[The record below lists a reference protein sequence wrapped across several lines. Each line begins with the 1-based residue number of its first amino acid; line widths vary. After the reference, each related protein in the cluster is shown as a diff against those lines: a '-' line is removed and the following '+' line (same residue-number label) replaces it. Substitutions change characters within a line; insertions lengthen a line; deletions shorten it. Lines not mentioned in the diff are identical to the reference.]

1 MAKKKTGSIA
11 VPFLV
16 TVFLGLLI
24 VGGGAYGIYR
34 YFGFGQDKKPSEPI
48 PRQVTT
54 STYEDNHTI
63 LFILD
68 DPDQKCSSTFV
79 LMRSIPKDKR
89 LIFVGIP
96 TNTIAIVEDQQ
107 QSMKGSYEKGGGATA
122 KSFVE
127 TVFGITVDR
136 FMKMDKTAFL
146 KTCDILG
153 GVTYPVNVEI
163 AGLRSDGSEQY
174 LNGEQI
180 ETLVTYSLMEDGE
193 VQRAYTASSI
203 IANMI
208 NQSDGKRLADQ
219 FDNSFNAIINLCG
232 INGTDLTAK
241 DYREHKAAIK
251 DMLERGTSI
260 ATFIV
265 MDGTVA
271 DADYIPSSAFIN
283 NFVDQYFKEEQS

>member
-16 TVFLGLLI
+16 TVFVGLLI
-24 VGGGAYGIYR
+24 IGGGAYGIYR
-34 YFGFGQDKKPSEPI
+34 YFGFGQDKKPSEPV

-54 STYEDNHTI
+54 STYEDNHSI

-68 DPDQKCSSTFV
+68 DPDQKCNCTFV

-89 LIFVGIP
+89 LIFLGIP
-96 TNTIAIVEDQQ
+96 TNTIAIVDDQQ
-107 QSMKGSYEKGGGATA
+107 QSMKGAYERGGGATA

-127 TVFGITVDR
+127 SFLGVPIDR
-136 FMKMDKTAFL
+136 YMKMDKATFL

-153 GVTYPVNVEI
+153 GVTYPVSVEI
-163 AGLRSDGSEQY
+163 SGLRSDGSEQY

-180 ETLVTYSLMEDGE
+180 ETLVTYSLMDGGE

-203 IANMI
+203 IANMV
-208 NQSDGKRLADQ
+208 NQSDGVRLADQ
-219 FDNSFNAIINLCG
+219 FDNTFNTIINLCG

-241 DYREHKAAIK
+241 DYREHKVAIK

-260 ATFIV
+260 ATFII
-265 MDGTVA
+265 MDGTEA
-271 DADYIPSSAFIN
+271 DSDYLPSEAFIN
-283 NFVDQYFKEEQS
+283 NFVDQYFKDEQQ